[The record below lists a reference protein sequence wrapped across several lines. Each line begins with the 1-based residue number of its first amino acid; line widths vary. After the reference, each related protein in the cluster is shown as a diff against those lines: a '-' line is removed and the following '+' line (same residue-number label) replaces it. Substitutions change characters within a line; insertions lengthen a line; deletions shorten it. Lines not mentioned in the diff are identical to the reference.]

1 MFVRLFFAAVVIFAV
16 CGAAADE
23 SPVDS
28 IAAVVNSDVIT
39 RFEVRREAAFLTR
52 QARRNL
58 EDADAAISER
68 QALEVLIERRLQ
80 LQESRRRGIT
90 VSKTALAERLKE
102 TREQLGAE
110 NDDAFSNAV
119 KERWGLSPVEYARR
133 LREDLTIESLFY
145 RRVFLAAEVSRA
157 EVDEFLQ
164 QESGL
169 FMGARYRLRHIL
181 IAANDDANRTNRRR
195 YAASLRGGILGGD
208 DFADVAKRESDDKSA
223 QAGGDLGFLK
233 ETDLPDIFIDAAR
246 ELTIGGISEVL
257 ESPRGFHIVR
267 LEGRQSGPG
276 EQAEQVRIGHLF
288 LPDSEEE
295 KARDLRRQMDNGGNF
310 AELVKEHTIDER
322 SAERGGDLGWFTG
335 DNLPAYFSAAVAK
348 LQEGDISAPVRSP
361 FGWHILLL
369 QKREKRQLD
378 IAALRDRAARLLR
391 EERALANRGEWLR
404 SLRERAY
411 VSIRAP
417 ELAPEGGAPK

>member
-157 EVDEFLQ
+157 EVDAIHAT
-164 QESGL
+164 G
-169 FMGARYRLRHIL
+169 
-181 IAANDDANRTNRRR
+181 
-195 YAASLRGGILGGD
+195 
-208 DFADVAKRESDDKSA
+208 KRFVYGCA
-223 QAGGDLGFLK
+223 
-233 ETDLPDIFIDAAR
+233 
-246 ELTIGGISEVL
+246 IS
-257 ESPRGFHIVR
+257 
-267 LEGRQSGPG
+267 
-276 EQAEQVRIGHLF
+276 
-288 LPDSEEE
+288 
-295 KARDLRRQMDNGGNF
+295 
-310 AELVKEHTIDER
+310 
-322 SAERGGDLGWFTG
+322 
-335 DNLPAYFSAAVAK
+335 
-348 LQEGDISAPVRSP
+348 
-361 FGWHILLL
+361 
-369 QKREKRQLD
+369 
-378 IAALRDRAARLLR
+378 
-391 EERALANRGEWLR
+391 
-404 SLRERAY
+404 
-411 VSIRAP
+411 
-417 ELAPEGGAPK
+417 LAPHSRRGK